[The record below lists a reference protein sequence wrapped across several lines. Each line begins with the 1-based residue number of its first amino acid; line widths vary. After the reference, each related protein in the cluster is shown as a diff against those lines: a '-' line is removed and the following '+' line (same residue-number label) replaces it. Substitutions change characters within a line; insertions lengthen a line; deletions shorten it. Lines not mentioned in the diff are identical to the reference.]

1 VTFLPISAGCANEED
16 AMDAM
21 RTRLA
26 DVLAAYGADPARW
39 PAAERDRLMAQLDIA
54 PDLQTLL
61 SEAREV
67 DQVLTGAGAPEVPAG
82 AAARLLARAVRQKP
96 SATVIPLGRARAR
109 PRPSVWSWGAAAA
122 LAASFG
128 LGIFLG
134 TTNLAT
140 SLGDSDVV
148 EIDDPIVL
156 TGIDDAPDL
165 LEDES

>member
-1 VTFLPISAGCANEED
+1 
-16 AMDAM
+16 MDAM

-26 DVLAAYGADPARW
+26 EVLAAYGADPARW
-39 PAAERDRLMAQLDIA
+39 PAAERDRLMAHLDNVS
-54 PDLQTLL
+54 DLQALL
-61 SEAREV
+61 SEAREI
-67 DQVLTGAGAPEVPAG
+67 DQVLARVKTPEVPAG
-82 AAARLLARAVRQKP
+82 AVARLLAQTGQQKP
-96 SATVIPLGRARAR
+96 SAAVILLDRARAR
-109 PRPSVWSWGAAAA
+109 PRPSIWSWGAAAA

-140 SLGDSDVV
+140 SFGDNDVV

>member
-1 VTFLPISAGCANEED
+1 
-16 AMDAM
+16 MDAM

-26 DVLAAYGADPARW
+26 EVLAAYGADPARW
-39 PAAERDRLMAQLDIA
+39 PAAERVPLMAYVESK
-54 PDLQTLL
+54 PDLQALL
-61 SEAREV
+61 IEAREI
-67 DQVLTGAGAPEVPAG
+67 DQVLAGAKTPSVPAG
-82 AAARLLARAVRQKP
+82 AAARLLAQAEQQIPK
-96 SATVIPLGRARAR
+96 ATVIPFDRAQAR
-109 PRPSVWSWGAAAA
+109 PRPAIWSWGAAAA

-134 TTNLAT
+134 TTNFAAHF
-140 SLGDSDVV
+140 GDSDVV

>member
-1 VTFLPISAGCANEED
+1 MN
-16 AMDAM
+16 AMS
-21 RTRLA
+21 TRLA
-26 DVLAAYGADPARW
+26 EVLAAYGADPARW
-39 PAAERDRLMAQLDIA
+39 PASERNGLVALVESTPELQARLA
-54 PDLQTLL
+54 
-61 SEAREV
+61 EAREI
-67 DQVLTGAGAPEVPAG
+67 DQVLAGAGAAEVPAG
-82 AAARLLARAVRQKP
+82 AAARLLARAGQQRP
-96 SATVIPLGRARAR
+96 SATVIPLGRERAK
-109 PRPSVWSWGAAAA
+109 PGPSIWSWGAAAA